1 MQKDMHYHG
10 TYVLARAAGLKVAA
24 AQIIASAAQYVDDNV
39 KGEPIVLKDGARLV
53 REATAHHV
61 EEIQANRNLDDQ
73 RLVWVPFHFLPGNQ
87 PDGDDRDYTA
97 LLKCRKDSAIAK
109 SMVNRAVETAI
120 GNPIALER
128 IGITA
133 HVYADTFAH
142 YGFSG
147 VSSRR
152 NRIDGQSFRFDHPD
166 PSVVTALDTL
176 GKDYFAKHDQQGG
189 LFANIKAWLSSEEL
203 SRRAAAV
210 KSAIAEFGSGALG
223 HGAAATYPDQPYLV
237 WTYKAEFPK
246 KMQVSR
252 SNPVDFLEACQAL
265 HDMFQRFA
273 QRRMDYAEP
282 AKALSFDAIRPE
294 IERILALPLP
304 SPQRAQ
310 AWEQSVASGAL
321 LGPGETIPPYLG
333 PDWTRWLADADQKVD
348 SLTALQQPAC
358 RFHMAAAAH
367 RAYVLYELLPANKLL
382 VA

>member
-1 MQKDMHYHG
+1 MQSDMHYHG
-10 TYVLARAAGLKVAA
+10 TYVLARAAGLKVDAA
-24 AQIIASAAQYVDDNV
+24 RIIASAAQYVDDNV
-39 KGEPIVLKDGARLV
+39 DGEPIVLKDGARLV

-61 EEIQANRNLDDQ
+61 KDVKENLNLDDQ
-73 RLVWVPFHFLPGNQ
+73 RRVWVPFHFLPGNL

-109 SMVNRAVETAI
+109 AMVNRALDAVT
-120 GNPIALER
+120 GSPIALER

-142 YGFSG
+142 HGFSG
-147 VSSRR
+147 VGSRR
-152 NRIDGQSFRFDHPD
+152 NRIDGNSFRFDHPD
-166 PSVVTALDTL
+166 PTVVTALEEL
-176 GKDYFAKHDQQGG
+176 GKDFFAGRPQGG
-189 LFANIKAWLSSEEL
+189 LFANIKAWLSPEEL

-223 HGAAATYPDQPYLV
+223 HGAAATYPDLPYLV
-237 WTYKAEFPK
+237 WSYQAEFPK

-252 SNPVDFLEACQAL
+252 NNPVDFLEACQAL
-265 HDMFQRFA
+265 HDMFGRFG
-273 QRRMDYAEP
+273 QRRMDYAE
-282 AKALSFDAIRPE
+282 AGKARDFADIRPA
-294 IERILALPLP
+294 IERILAVAQPAK
-304 SPQRAQ
+304 QRAQ
-310 AWEQSVASGAL
+310 AWEQAVASGEL
-321 LGPGETIPPYLG
+321 LGPGEAIPPYLG